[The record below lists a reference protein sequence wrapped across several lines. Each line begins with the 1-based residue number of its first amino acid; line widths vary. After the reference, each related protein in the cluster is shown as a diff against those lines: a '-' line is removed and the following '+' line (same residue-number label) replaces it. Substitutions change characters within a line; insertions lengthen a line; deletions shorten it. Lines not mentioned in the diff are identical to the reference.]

1 MTDASPASDAL
12 PEQLAAYR
20 QGFVAVKREAR
31 ALTDGVSD
39 DRMLARPGPDAW
51 SAVECFEHLN
61 TAGWLLLERMERAMM
76 NAHENGPHGTPPFDY
91 GFISRLFV
99 RSMKPDSFLSL
110 SAPSVYE
117 PAPPATLHP
126 HEVVVEFLALQ
137 DDLAGCI
144 AQAHGLDLRR
154 IRLAS
159 PAVPLLRISLGA
171 WFEATQAHERRH
183 LAQAR
188 RALATVQ
195 TRPSG
200 G

>member
-1 MTDASPASDAL
+1 MPDASPASDAL
-12 PEQLAAYR
+12 PEQLATYR
-20 QGFVAVKREAR
+20 QGFLSIKREAE
-31 ALTDGVSD
+31 ALTDGVPD
-39 DRMLARPGPDAW
+39 DHLRARPGPDEW
-51 SAVECFEHLN
+51 SAAECIDHLN
-61 TAGWLLLERMERAMM
+61 TAGWLFLERMERVVTS
-76 NAHENGPHGTPPFDY
+76 AHEDGPYGTPPFSY

-99 RSMKPDSFLSL
+99 RSLEPDSFLTI

-117 PAPPATLHP
+117 PEAPTTLHP

-137 DDLAGCI
+137 DDFAGCI
-144 AQAHGLDLRR
+144 AQTEGLDLRR

-188 RALATVQ
+188 RALAAV
-195 TRPSG
+195 RDRSS
-200 G
+200 